1 MNLFQL
7 FKNVS
12 PFVKPYKWLVFITLV
27 LTLIGSLMAQVNA
40 IVLDWT
46 VDEVN
51 GLITAGEKWGQ
62 RAAHIIILI
71 SSVLL
76 GKEILSAGITFAQNY
91 FGERMRIYV
100 SRDLAQSVIEKVLT
114 FKMAFFN
121 SGDNATGKLQARIDQ
136 GVSSLSRTVQNFFI
150 DLLPLFTS
158 ALLALI
164 LMFVAN
170 VYVGLVAL
178 AIVPIYFWITYRQ
191 ARRLKGWRR
200 EMRSHLETKSQGIKN
215 IIDSINVIKSFNR
228 EQIEAQK
235 QLDIQ
240 NQVTENQMKTRKVA
254 FYYNGVKSFVKQV
267 GTVLVIIL
275 TAYLVLIDYPGM
287 TIGKIMYHVM
297 LFSNVIA
304 PITQLQRIF
313 DDVNDALIYAE
324 GFFGI
329 LNSEE
334 EVEPSGSYRPEK
346 IHGKFEIK
354 HVDFTYPNG
363 NQALFDV
370 NMTIDPGKITA
381 LVGLSGAGKST
392 IVNLLD
398 KFYEPQVGQILL
410 DGVDLRE
417 YDTQYLREN
426 IGLVLQKNHIF
437 DGTIE
442 ENILYGNPKA
452 SHEDVVEAAKKSHLY
467 DQVME
472 LPKQFDNNAAD
483 LSGGQQQRV
492 AIARMFLKNPPII
505 FLDEPTAS
513 LDAIATE
520 QIKNSIDA
528 IKKDRTVIIISH
540 SISQIIDADYIYA
553 LQQGRVEEDGD
564 PDSIYKKGGIY
575 KDIIDASARSL
586 NIEKIARTIEDKNYP
601 CRDAIDR
608 VSTFLI
614 HFSNAFFSTNPNIFY
629 FSRFYERHENRITS
643 KHRNKKTYQFLE
655 TNRYDYHRYYYLFGA
670 YHWNKYV
677 A

>member
-7 FKNVS
+7 FKNVR

-27 LTLIGSLMAQVNA
+27 LTLVGSLMAQVNA

-46 VDEVN
+46 VDKVN
-51 GLITAGEKWGQ
+51 GLVTAGVEWGMQ
-62 RAAHIIILI
+62 AVRIITII
-71 SSVLL
+71 SVVLL
-76 GKEILSAGITFAQNY
+76 GKEIISALVTFAQNY
-91 FGERMRIYV
+91 YGERMRIFV
-100 SRDLAQSVIEKVLT
+100 SRDLAQSIIEKVLT
-114 FKMAFFN
+114 FRMAFFN

-164 LMFVAN
+164 LMFIAN

-178 AIVPIYFWITYRQ
+178 GIVPVYFWITYRQ
-191 ARRLKGWRR
+191 AKRLKGWRR
-200 EMRSHLETKSQGIKN
+200 EMRNHLETKSQGIKN

-240 NQVTENQMKTRKVA
+240 NQVTENQVKTRKVA
-254 FYYNGVKSFVKQV
+254 FYYNGIKSFVKQV

-275 TAYLVLIDYPGM
+275 TAYLVLMGYPGM

-329 LNSEE
+329 LDSEE
-334 EVEPSGSYRPEK
+334 EIEPSGSYKPEK
-346 IHGKFEIK
+346 IHGKFEMK

-370 NMTIDPGKITA
+370 NMTIEPNKITA

-398 KFYEPQVGQILL
+398 KFYEPQVGVITL

-417 YDTQYLREN
+417 YDTKFLREN

-452 SHEDVVEAAKKSHLY
+452 THEEVVEAAKKSYIY
-467 DQVME
+467 DQIMQ
-472 LPKQFDNNAAD
+472 LPKQFENKATD
-483 LSGGQQQRV
+483 LSGGQQQRI

-520 QIKNSIDA
+520 QIKNSLDA
-528 IKKDRTVIIISH
+528 IKKYRTVIIISH
-540 SISQIIDADYIYA
+540 SISQIIDADMIYA
-553 LQQGRVEEDGD
+553 LQTGRVEESGD
-564 PDSIYKKGGIY
+564 PDEIYKKGGIY
-575 KDIIDASARSL
+575 KEIIDASARSL
-586 NIEKIARTIEDKNYP
+586 NIEKIARTIVE
-601 CRDAIDR
+601 
-608 VSTFLI
+608 
-614 HFSNAFFSTNPNIFY
+614 
-629 FSRFYERHENRITS
+629 
-643 KHRNKKTYQFLE
+643 
-655 TNRYDYHRYYYLFGA
+655 G
-670 YHWNKYV
+670 
-677 A
+677 

>member
-12 PFVKPYKWLVFITLV
+12 PFVKPYKWLVFITLI

-51 GLITAGEKWGQ
+51 GLVTAGEKWGQ
-62 RAAHIIILI
+62 RAMHIVILI

-76 GKEILSAGITFAQNY
+76 GKEILSAIITYAQNY
-91 FGERMRIYV
+91 YGERMRIFV

-178 AIVPIYFWITYRQ
+178 AIVPVYFWITVRQ

-200 EMRSHLETKSQGIKN
+200 EMRNHLETKSQGIKN

-228 EQIEAQK
+228 EQIEGQK

-240 NQVTENQMKTRKVA
+240 NQVTENQMKTRRVA

-275 TAYLVLIDYPGM
+275 TAYLVLIGYPGM

-324 GFFGI
+324 GFFSI
-329 LNSEE
+329 LDSEKDI
-334 EVEPSGSYRPEK
+334 EPSGNYRPEK
-346 IHGKFEIK
+346 IHGKFELK
-354 HVDFTYPNG
+354 NVDFTYPNG
-363 NQALFDV
+363 NQALYDI
-370 NMTIDPGKITA
+370 NMTIDPNKITA

-398 KFYEPQVGQILL
+398 KFYEPQVGTITL
-410 DGVDLRE
+410 DGIDLRE
-417 YDTQYLREN
+417 YDTQFLREN

-442 ENILYGNPKA
+442 ENILYGNPNA
-452 SHEDVVEAAKKSHLY
+452 THEEVVEAAKKSYIY
-467 DQVME
+467 DQIMT
-472 LPKQFDNNAAD
+472 LPKQFENKASD
-483 LSGGQQQRV
+483 LSGGQQQRI

-520 QIKNSIDA
+520 QIKNSLDA

-540 SISQIIDADYIYA
+540 SISQIIDSDMVYA
-553 LQQGRVEEDGD
+553 LKTGHVEESGD
-564 PDSIYKKGGIY
+564 PDEIYKKGGIY

-586 NIEKIARTIEDKNYP
+586 NIEKIARTIEEK
-601 CRDAIDR
+601 
-608 VSTFLI
+608 
-614 HFSNAFFSTNPNIFY
+614 
-629 FSRFYERHENRITS
+629 
-643 KHRNKKTYQFLE
+643 
-655 TNRYDYHRYYYLFGA
+655 
-670 YHWNKYV
+670 
-677 A
+677 

>member
-12 PFVKPYKWLVFITLV
+12 PFVKPYKWLVFITLI

-46 VDEVN
+46 VDQVN
-51 GLITAGEKWGQ
+51 GLVTAGEQWGQ
-62 RAAHIIILI
+62 AAAHIVIMI
-71 SSVLL
+71 SVVLL
-76 GKEILSAGITFAQNY
+76 GKEIISALITFAQNY
-91 FGERMRIYV
+91 YGERMRIFV

-114 FKMAFFN
+114 FRMAFFN
-121 SGDNATGKLQARIDQ
+121 TGDNATGKLQARIDQ

-164 LMFVAN
+164 LMFAAN

-178 AIVPIYFWITYRQ
+178 GIVPIYFWITYRQ
-191 ARRLKGWRR
+191 AKRLKGWRR
-200 EMRSHLETKSQGIKN
+200 EMRTHLETKSQGIKN

-228 EQIEAQK
+228 EQIEGQK

-254 FYYNGVKSFVKQV
+254 FYYNGIKSFVKQV

-275 TAYLVLIDYPGM
+275 TAYLVLIGYPGM

-329 LNSEE
+329 LDADE

-346 IHGKFEIK
+346 IHGKFEIQ

-363 NQALFDV
+363 NQALFDI
-370 NMTIDPGKITA
+370 NMTIEPNKITA
-381 LVGLSGAGKST
+381 FVGLSGAGKST

-398 KFYEPQVGQILL
+398 KFYEPQVGTITL

-417 YDTQYLREN
+417 YDTKFLREN

-442 ENILYGNPKA
+442 ENILYGKPNA
-452 SHEDVVEAAKKSHLY
+452 THEEVVEAAKQSYIY
-467 DQVME
+467 DQIMA
-472 LPKQFDNNAAD
+472 LPKQFENKASD
-483 LSGGQQQRV
+483 LSGGQQQRI

-513 LDAIATE
+513 LDAISTE
-520 QIKNSIDA
+520 QIKNSLDA

-540 SISQIIDADYIYA
+540 SISQIIDADLIYA
-553 LQQGRVEEDGD
+553 LQNGRVEESGD
-564 PDSIYKKGGIY
+564 PDEIYKKGGIY
-575 KDIIDASARSL
+575 KEIIDASARSL
-586 NIEKIARTIEDKNYP
+586 NIEKIARTIDDKN
-601 CRDAIDR
+601 
-608 VSTFLI
+608 
-614 HFSNAFFSTNPNIFY
+614 
-629 FSRFYERHENRITS
+629 
-643 KHRNKKTYQFLE
+643 
-655 TNRYDYHRYYYLFGA
+655 
-670 YHWNKYV
+670 
-677 A
+677 

>member
-1 MNLFQL
+1 MNLIKLFQ
-7 FKNVS
+7 NIR
-12 PFVKPYKWLVFITLV
+12 PFVRPYRWLVVITLV

-40 IVLDWT
+40 IVLDRT
-46 VDEVN
+46 VDAIN
-51 GLITAGEKWGQ
+51 ALIGTNFTWAQ
-62 RAAHIIILI
+62 AARILTIISI
-71 SSVLL
+71 VLL
-76 GKEILSAGITFAQNY
+76 GKELISALITFAQNY
-91 FGERMRIYV
+91 YGERMRIFV
-100 SRDLAQSVIEKVLT
+100 SRDLSQSVIEKVLT
-114 FKMAFFN
+114 FRMAYFN
-121 SGDNATGKLQARIDQ
+121 TDENATGKLQQRIDQ

-164 LMFVAN
+164 LMFAAN

-178 AIVPIYFWITYRQ
+178 CIVPVYFWITYRQ

-228 EQIEAQK
+228 EKIEAGK

-240 NQVTENQMKTRKVA
+240 NQVTENQMKTRRVA
-254 FYYNGVKSFVKQV
+254 FYYNGLKSFVRQV

-275 TAYLVLIDYPGM
+275 TAFLVLKEYPGM

-329 LNSEE
+329 LDSEE
-334 EVEPSGSYRPEK
+334 EVEPTGDYKPEK
-346 IHGKFEIK
+346 VLGKFEIK
-354 HVDFTYPNG
+354 GVDFTYPNG
-363 NQALFDV
+363 NQALFGID
-370 NMTIDPGKITA
+370 MTIAPGRITA

-398 KFYEPQVGQILL
+398 KFYEPQVGTILL

-417 YDTQYLREN
+417 WDTQHLREH

-442 ENILYGNPKA
+442 ENIRYGRPDA
-452 SHEDVVEAAKKSHLY
+452 SFEEVVEAARKAYIY
-467 DQVME
+467 DQVMA
-472 LPKQFDNNAAD
+472 LPKGFQNKAAD
-483 LSGGQQQRV
+483 LSGGQQQRI

-520 QIKNSIDA
+520 QIKASIDA
-528 IKKDRTVIIISH
+528 IKKDRTVIMISH
-540 SISQIIDADYIYA
+540 SISQIIDSDVIYA
-553 LQQGRVEEDGD
+553 LKQGHVEQSGH
-564 PDSIYKKGGIY
+564 PDEVYRAGGIY
-575 KDIIDASARSL
+575 KEIVDASARSL
-586 NIEKIARTIEDKNYP
+586 NIEKLANTIK
-601 CRDAIDR
+601 C
-608 VSTFLI
+608 
-614 HFSNAFFSTNPNIFY
+614 
-629 FSRFYERHENRITS
+629 
-643 KHRNKKTYQFLE
+643 
-655 TNRYDYHRYYYLFGA
+655 
-670 YHWNKYV
+670 
-677 A
+677 